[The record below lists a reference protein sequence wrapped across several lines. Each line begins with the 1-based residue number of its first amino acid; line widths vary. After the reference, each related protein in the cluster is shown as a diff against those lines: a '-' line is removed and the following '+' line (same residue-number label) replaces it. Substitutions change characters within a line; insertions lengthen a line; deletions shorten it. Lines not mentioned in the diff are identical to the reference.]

1 MGITEEER
9 AALTGQVV
17 LTGVLDI
24 IDARSVMATAELP
37 ALQQMVEQ
45 SPGTAISQGSSLVIP
60 DGHIVRLVVQTVVL
74 GAGAKTG
81 ML

>member
-1 MGITEEER
+1 MEER
-9 AALTGQVV
+9 TALTGQVV

-24 IDARSVMATAELP
+24 IDARSVMATAELS

-60 DGHIVRLVVQTVVL
+60 DGCIVRVDVQTVVL

>member
-1 MGITEEER
+1 
-9 AALTGQVV
+9 
-17 LTGVLDI
+17 
-24 IDARSVMATAELP
+24 MATAELS

-60 DGHIVRLVVQTVVL
+60 DGCIVRVDVQTVVL